1 MARQRAVEDGI
12 VRRVYFVLLLLF
24 ILTPPHIHRYIYPYC
39 TIYNM
44 RAAGWCI
51 CINHDVI
58 IG

>member
-12 VRRVYFVLLLLF
+12 VYFVLLLLF